1 MKKILIISFVILV
14 VILIIFI
21 QNSNKNNNYNN
32 DDNYI
37 EEQEVVE
44 IKELDID
51 VIENREDE
59 LVFSFSINDFIDSY
73 NGYYWQDK
81 KNKYIKPTNEWIIH
95 EYDTSVHSNH
105 KTYYYNYK
113 EDNSIWTLPVITV
126 YVPTDSDYVQGI
138 TVNFDDH
145 SFSEEMYILY
155 KEMCY
160 YTLKIFFPE
169 YADEQI
175 YELFEKNKDL
185 AYANIFPNEQGYK
198 NGAIPCELFYKDGI
212 GVYPYFAIGESVR
225 LCIIPVTEETIKDFE
240 TKGVVIHEIP

>member
-1 MKKILIISFVILV
+1 MKKILVLSFVILIIV
-14 VILIIFI
+14 VLVCNRSNNKIDSKDNLIE
-21 QNSNKNNNYNN
+21 K
-32 DDNYI
+32 
-37 EEQEVVE
+37 QEVVK

-51 VIENREDE
+51 VIENKENE
-59 LVFSFSINDFIDSY
+59 LVFSFSIDDFIDSY
-73 NGYYWQDK
+73 NGYYYKDK
-81 KNKYIKPTNEWIIH
+81 KTKYIKPTSEWIIH
-95 EYDTSVHSNH
+95 EYDNSVHSNH
-105 KTYYYNYK
+105 GTYYYNYK
-113 EDNSIWTLPVITV
+113 EDNNIWTLPIITV

-145 SFSEEMYILY
+145 GFSEEMFILY

-169 YADEQI
+169 YTDEQI

-225 LCIIPVTEETIKDFE
+225 LCVIPVTEQTIEEFE